1 MEAPKPINNISFT
14 EKSSMILKNNS
25 SEFKLVFGTY
35 GESIYFE
42 LQKIKIFPN
51 IIYKNI
57 FTLNDLQKINCW
69 FKQFTTLDKL
79 IKIINNMINTNNIK
93 IKNEQS
99 NNNNQ
104 YIYFVNPFDED
115 DIISIELK
123 QKEQNQSDINNN
135 LLQLIKEQ
143 KEKNIFL
150 ENKIDLIENNIRN
163 LEQKIDNLI
172 LENKT
177 LKENINNLTKELN
190 GYKINKINNQ
200 YSLLDNSL
208 IITNQDE
215 VKLINSWIAPN
226 KNLKYELLYRA
237 TRDGDTL
244 NDFHQ
249 KCDNKSPI
257 IVIGKTP
264 KGYIF
269 GGYTKI
275 KLNYTKNEFLYD
287 STAFVF
293 SLNQKKKFISLAQ
306 NYSIQKESGYCIIFG
321 NGSNSLQI
329 EDKIL
334 TSQEHWSNPKG
345 SYGDNLNLTE
355 DKHFSIIE
363 LEIFHVNY

>member
-1 MEAPKPINNISFT
+1 MEAPKPINNITFT

-42 LQKIKIFPN
+42 LKNIKIFPN

-57 FTLNDLQKINCW
+57 CTLNDLQKTNCW
-69 FKQFTTLDKL
+69 FNQFKTLDKL
-79 IKIINNMINTNNIK
+79 IKIINNMINTNKIQIK
-93 IKNEQS
+93 DEQH

-104 YIYFVNPFDED
+104 YIYFVNPLDED

-135 LLQLIKEQ
+135 LLQFIKEQ

-150 ENKIDLIENNIRN
+150 ENKIDLIENKMRN
-163 LEQKIDNLI
+163 LEQKIENLI

-177 LKENINNLTKELN
+177 LKENIIN

-244 NDFHQ
+244 NDFHK

-269 GGYTKI
+269 GGYTNI
-275 KLNYTKNEFLYD
+275 KLNYTKDEDLYD

-293 SLNQKKKFISLAQ
+293 SLNQKKKFISLDQ
-306 NYSIQKESGYCIIFG
+306 NRSIRKYSNYCIIFG
-321 NGSNSLQI
+321 NGNNSLQI
-329 EDKIL
+329 VDRIL
-334 TSQEHWSNPKG
+334 SNNNHWSNPNG

-355 DKHFSIIE
+355 GQNFSIIE
-363 LEIFHVNY
+363 LEIFHVDY